1 MYTKIKNIL
10 QREQHRQNT
19 HIELIAS
26 ENFASDAVR
35 QLTGSIF
42 TNKYAEG
49 RPQKRYYNGCE
60 HADEIELLAEQ
71 LVKNLYSAENAN
83 VQPHSGAQ
91 ANAAVFL
98 ALLKP
103 GDRVLS
109 LSLDHGGHLSHGSKA
124 NMSGKWFEIDHY
136 TVDSTGRIDYAQIE
150 EKAQSF
156 KPDLIISGASAYPFE
171 IDWERINS
179 AAQQVG
185 ARHLADFSH
194 YSGLIAGGVYPN
206 PIPHC
211 DVATSTTHKTLRG
224 PRGGMILWNDPTLT
238 KKINSAVFPG
248 TQGGPLMHVIAA
260 KAQCYYEASQPEFK
274 QYATSVIL
282 NAQAMA
288 KRFMESGIPVVGSGT
303 QSHMFTIDVSGLGL
317 TGKAASDMLEKHGYT
332 ANANT
337 IPNDKH
343 PPALGSGVRIGVAAQ
358 TTKGW
363 DVQQFEQAAVDIS
376 TILSKNQ

>member
-1 MYTKIKNIL
+1 MYDDIKQIL

-71 LVKNLYSAENAN
+71 LVKNLYSAEHVN

-150 EKAQSF
+150 EKAQNF
-156 KPDLIISGASAYPFE
+156 KPNLIISGASAYPFE

-224 PRGGMILWNDPTLT
+224 PRGGMILWNDSALT
-238 KKINSAVFPG
+238 KKMNSAVFPG

-274 QYATSVIL
+274 QYATSVKL

-363 DVQQFEQAAVDIS
+363 DAQQFEQAAVDIS